1 MTETCEK
8 TYMQCD
14 HREQIWIDKV
24 KEKLKQNI
32 SGKILQVPW
41 LYEKKFE
48 SKRLYFIVDLFSQRI
63 LLVDFS
69 HKKHQQIIIDEIIN
83 QKHLEYLRTKAKLL

>member
-8 TYMQCD
+8 VYMQSD
-14 HREQIWIDKV
+14 RREQIWIDKI

-32 SGKILQVPW
+32 SGKTLKIPW

-63 LLVDFS
+63 LFVDFS
-69 HKKHQQIIIDEIIN
+69 HKKDQQIIINEIVE
-83 QKHLEYLRTKAKLL
+83 QKQNLLEYLRNKG